1 VIGAGPNGL
10 AAAIVLA
17 KAGLEVRVFEA
28 EAQPGGGA
36 RTAPLTLPGFLH
48 DLGSAV
54 HPMAVGSPFFRTL
67 PLEKYGL
74 TWVHSPAALAHPL
87 DDCTAVLLER
97 SVDATAANLGEDGAA
112 WKEMFGTFAEHWW
125 EMAPDLL
132 APVMLFPRHPLLMAR
147 LGAMAFPSA
156 RSVANHAFRGPRAK
170 ALFAGIAAHSFL
182 SLGETLSSA
191 FGIMLGVAGHAV
203 GWPIPRGGSQSITTA
218 LCRYLESLG
227 GTVTTSKRVE
237 NINDLPKAG
246 VTLCDVTPRQLLRI
260 AGDRLTPEYRRRM
273 ERWRYGPGV
282 FKVDY
287 ALSQPIPWKAQ
298 ECSRAITVH
307 LGGTMEE
314 IAASEAA
321 MSRGEHAERPF
332 ILLAQQSLL
341 DPCRAPEGKHTAWAY
356 CHVPNGSTFDMLP
369 RIDAQIERFAPGFR
383 ECVLARKVFF
393 PADLEAT
400 NANLVG
406 GDIAGGAVNL
416 YQFLFRPTGKN
427 YSTSAPDIYLCSS
440 STPPGAGVHGMCGF
454 HAAKR
459 ALKYLQTAK

>member
-1 VIGAGPNGL
+1 
-10 AAAIVLA
+10 
-17 KAGLEVRVFEA
+17 
-28 EAQPGGGA
+28 
-36 RTAPLTLPGFLH
+36 
-48 DLGSAV
+48 
-54 HPMAVGSPFFRTL
+54 M
-67 PLEKYGL
+67 
-74 TWVHSPAALAHPL
+74 L
-87 DDCTAVLLER
+87 D
-97 SVDATAANLGEDGAA
+97 
-112 WKEMFGTFAEHWW
+112 
-125 EMAPDLL
+125 
-132 APVMLFPRHPLLMAR
+132 
-147 LGAMAFPSA
+147 
-156 RSVANHAFRGPRAK
+156 VAD
-170 ALFAGIAAHSFL
+170 
-182 SLGETLSSA
+182 
-191 FGIMLGVAGHAV
+191 HAV